1 MPLLNCDTAV
11 TKRKRCAGALKRTDS
26 PMDETTVEVCPISLD
41 ETPSVYPLSLVESC
55 CLSKFLLKN
64 LPASFTAPALL
75 GSLLDY
81 SSLSVRLLTVIPSVV
96 APTLLDSLLGNPCR
110 PQADRSSELSIFK
123 ASLISQCCT
132 SLTCLCGVVK
142 EFCWRPSIFQTVPLP
157 CLSVDIN
164 ICGSSCFI
172 TSSAAGLV
180 FDLLRALHGVCYAL
194 STFHVDG
201 LLPMQL
207 SCHLCIQSAPPA

>member
-26 PMDETTVEVCPISLD
+26 PMDETPVTSVLSPWMRHHLSILCPWLKAVS
-41 ETPSVYPLSLVESC
+41 
-55 CLSKFLLKN
+55 LSKFLLKN

-75 GSLLDY
+75 DSLLDY

-123 ASLISQCCT
+123 ASLISRCCT

-194 STFHVDG
+194 FAFYIDG
-201 LLPMQL
+201 LLPEL
-207 SCHLCIQSAPPA
+207 SGHF